1 MNAGSEGITVRE
13 AIARDREFILGL
25 VPRLVEFER
34 LSLHEPETIISV
46 VGEMLGEALDS
57 PEEGSKLLVAEKGD
71 KPAGFMHLESR
82 REELTREDYGYVAEL
97 AVSEEAEGSGAGR
110 ALLEAAESW
119 ARERGHRFLSLH
131 VFAVNS
137 RAKRFYEH
145 LGYFRDEIRM
155 VRLL

>member
-1 MNAGSEGITVRE
+1 MGAEPDRIKVRE
-13 AIARDREFILGL
+13 AAGRDREFILGL
-25 VPRLVEFER
+25 VPRLAEFEP

-46 VGEMLGEALDS
+46 VREMLAEALDS
-57 PEEGSKLLVAEKGD
+57 PREGSKLLVAEKGG
-71 KPAGFMHLESR
+71 KPAGFMHLECR

-97 AVSEEAEGSGAGR
+97 AVSRGAEGSGAGR

-119 ARERGHRFLSLH
+119 ARERGHRFLALH

-137 RAKRFYEH
+137 RAKGFYEH
-145 LGYFRDEIRM
+145 LGYFNDEIRM